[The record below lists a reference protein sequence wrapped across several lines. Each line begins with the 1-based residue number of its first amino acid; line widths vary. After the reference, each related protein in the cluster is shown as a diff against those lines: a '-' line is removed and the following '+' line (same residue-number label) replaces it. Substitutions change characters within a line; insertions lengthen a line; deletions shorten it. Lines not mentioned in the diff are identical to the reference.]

1 MIFSI
6 IYQYHKVD
14 EPNPSFEVM
23 QGKLVLLLHH
33 HYSTQNGNFSYSTLF
48 FLQHSFFFYIFLE
61 RVGYAY
67 VTWRKNK

>member
-67 VTWRKNK
+67 VT